1 MIAAMKIAPPEFMIR
16 RWLHDP
22 NAPLFAAFAAA
33 AVALSIALW
42 LVFRN
47 LRHNEPGLKAPT
59 ALVLALVV
67 SGSGVFGARLLSEER
82 FIPVSV
88 AFFLVAAGLFFF
100 ADRRRFVR
108 DPAGEIVADR
118 WEVVLEFAHFRWT
131 RDKLNRHFFISG
143 ETGSGKT
150 TGMNQLLAALIR
162 RDPRLGGLVMANKGD
177 EWFYLEWLAKKY
189 GRQRDIIRLRPRAA
203 DDPGGTP
210 LERLN
215 VTGDTRFP
223 FTTRARILV
232 DTAAALNPKDERSFF
247 KIKGAAHI
255 GRALELLTELKRPV
269 TPMNAYMLLTVPT
282 ELQAAL
288 NALAELDPTPRRQQ
302 LADVLEQSYL
312 KHEAKEQRAGEVGT
326 SQNYLEYLGTP
337 EIAEVFSSNDP
348 DTCSISDVDKGKIL
362 CIDVP
367 EDYSTERKYV
377 FTVVKLLIYRHALR
391 RYSLPDYQRYRL
403 NQLIYCGDEFATA
416 ITASYDGT
424 SDYNVVDKLRDC
436 WLTLIISSQAF
447 ESLIPP
453 QTKEQADVL
462 LLNLKNLVM
471 YRAAS
476 ETDALRCANA
486 LGKRWVERST
496 RTVHQDHTA
505 YTYQRAEEFRI
516 KPHEFRSLPD
526 HTAVVRHCTNGY
538 KKVSLRP
545 A

>member
-1 MIAAMKIAPPEFMIR
+1 MIAVIKITPPQVVIR
-16 RWLHDP
+16 EWLQRPD
-22 NAPLFAAFAAA
+22 AVTVGLFFVCATALGVAFWY
-33 AVALSIALW
+33 VL
-42 LVFRN
+42 RN
-47 LRHNEPGLKAPT
+47 LRRNEPGLKAP
-59 ALVLALVV
+59 AAFGLALVV
-67 SGSGVFGARLLSEER
+67 VASGLLGARRLPEKQ
-82 FIPVSV
+82 FFPVGMAV
-88 AFFLVAAGLFFF
+88 CVAAASLFYF

-108 DPAGEIVADR
+108 DPEGRIVADR
-118 WEVVLEFAHFRWT
+118 WEIVLEFARFRWT

-150 TGMNQLLAALIR
+150 TGMNQLLTALFR
-162 RDPRLGGLVMANKGD
+162 RDPRLGGVVMANKGD
-177 EWFYLEWLAKKY
+177 EWFFLEWLAKKY
-189 GRQRDIIRLRPRAA
+189 GRQADVIRLRPRAV
-203 DDPGGTP
+203 DDPAGTP
-210 LERLN
+210 LPRLN

-223 FTTRARILV
+223 FTTRARVLV

-255 GRALELLTELKRPV
+255 GRALELLTELNRPA
-269 TPMNAYMLLTVPT
+269 TPTNAYMLLTSPT

-288 NALAELDPTPRRQQ
+288 NALAEGEPTLRRQQ
-302 LADVLEQSYL
+302 LAEVLEQSYL

-326 SQNYLEYLGTP
+326 SQNYLEYLGTR
-337 EIAEVFSSNDP
+337 EIAEVFSSDQP
-348 DTCSISDVDKGKIL
+348 DTCSIRDVDQGKIL

-377 FTVVKLLIYRHALR
+377 FTVIKLLLYRHALR
-391 RYSLPDYQRYRL
+391 RYSLPDYQRYAL
-403 NQLIYCGDEFATA
+403 NQLVYCGDEFSTA

-436 WLTLIISSQAF
+436 WLSLIISSQAF

-453 QTKEQADVL
+453 QTREQADVL

-486 LGKRWVERST
+486 LGKRWIERST
-496 RTVHQDHTA
+496 RTVHHDHTA
-505 YTYQRAEEFRI
+505 HSYQRVEEYRI
-516 KPHEFRSLPD
+516 KPHEFRRLPD
-526 HTAVVRHCTNGY
+526 HTAVVRHCTNGF
-538 KKVSLRP
+538 KKVCLRP